1 MIIPLRRSAHSPL
14 CRTALIAS
22 LAFLATSSSLALQDV
37 AFRVTRGADRAVN
50 AKPGERVTVAFRVQ
64 NTSGAPLSLMPQ
76 ASAPEGWRVLL
87 KPQQF
92 TLSANA
98 AEIKTLS
105 LSVPKTAPAGEYS
118 VVYRVSSSS
127 DPAERREDSVRVVV
141 EMVRGVNLAL
151 LESPTFIP
159 AGNDIV
165 SRFRVSNTGNS
176 PGLLVF
182 ETVTNAGRATLSD
195 SAGLSLAPGEEKEI
209 EVRLPTT
216 LSDRVQPQHVVQ
228 LETRFADQ
236 PDVAARASTLVE
248 VIPVPLNGIV
258 RYNEFPGRVTG
269 IVAGEEDRAGA
280 QLEVAG
286 RGRPFDASSDE
297 LEVLLRGP
305 DNQPNSTLGKR
316 DEYRLTYD
324 SPEHR
329 FRVLL
334 GDQTYRLTPLTE
346 FGRYSFGAG
355 LEGSVDRLSGTVY
368 AHQTR
373 LASPRENQ
381 LGASALYDVTSWAGL
396 GASYLRKS
404 GAVSA
409 DIIGLR
415 SMFRPGI
422 DHTVDVEFAQS
433 NSNGITDPGFAA
445 RAYGRWPWLV
455 YDVQVIRAEP
465 NFMGYF
471 KDLQFVSA
479 GATVMPFADF
489 RFEGNVRLDERNIE
503 ENPALPY
510 APAERFYL
518 AGIGYSS
525 FATLYF
531 RSLSQY
537 DRLSTKA
544 YDRRED
550 IAQLRLSWAVPRLSL
565 VSLLEYGGK
574 ADNVLDRSTPYWKAA
589 LYSNY
594 FPNVLLRLGAWIE
607 YTSERDLRVD
617 AKLNRASGGAS
628 LGYSFWSSTQAML
641 SFYASRTESF
651 YQATNMFV
659 EALVIHDL
667 PWGHQVQGRARY
679 SYFDPA
685 ITRYVFAFSLEYGIP
700 LSVPLGRKRD
710 IGRMSGRVMDAETGT
725 GVAGALLRA
734 DGTAA
739 LTDETGAFMFP
750 GLAPGQYPVEIDRS
764 SIGLDRRPVASA
776 LPVMTVVG
784 GEVGSLDIAIVRSG
798 SIAGRIAGYG
808 YRDDAQSSDTLLVD
822 KGGIAG
828 TVVDLRGDD
837 LQLRVLS
844 NSRGEFRF
852 PDLAPG
858 EFVIRIQSESVPP
871 LYRLNPD
878 SAVVLV
884 GPGEERS
891 VLFTAI
897 ERKRVVRVVQQGE
910 VRVERAAP
918 AAVALAVVSEKFQNE
933 CLLLPVPG
941 GSGYK
946 VQVSS
951 WQTQAKAEA
960 VALWASSVSG
970 YSSSVEKITLPS
982 GGVRYA
988 VRMAKVS
995 DAEEAQR
1002 LCTLLSE
1009 LDRSRSST
1017 LPAVSAGERPLS
1029 VERPESDTTIA
1040 KPGIRFL
1047 SPDRVKE
1054 LLRRSGGKR
1063 R

>member
-1 MIIPLRRSAHSPL
+1 MIPLRRSAHSPL
-14 CRTALIAS
+14 ERTALVIS
-22 LAFLATSSSLALQDV
+22 LAFLVAASSLAFQDIP
-37 AFRVTRGADRAVN
+37 FRVTRGSDGLVN
-50 AKPGERVTVAFRVQ
+50 VKPGDRLTIAFRLQ
-64 NTSGAPLSLMPQ
+64 SSSGGPLSLTPRI
-76 ASAPEGWRVLL
+76 SVPGGWRVLL
-87 KPQQF
+87 PPKPF
-92 TLSANA
+92 SVPPGA
-98 AEIKTLS
+98 AEIRTLS
-105 LSVPKTAPAGEYS
+105 LSVPKTAPAGSYS
-118 VVYRVSSSS
+118 IVYQVSATTN
-127 DPAERREDSVRVVV
+127 PAERSADSVQVIVQAL
-141 EMVRGVNLAL
+141 RGVDLAL
-151 LESPTFIP
+151 LESPDFIP
-159 AGNDIV
+159 AGSEIV
-165 SRFRVSNTGNS
+165 SRFRVSNTGNT

-182 ETVTNAGRATLSD
+182 ETVSNAGRAVLSD
-195 SAGLSLAPGEEKEI
+195 SAGLSLEAGEAKEI
-209 EVRLPTT
+209 EVRLSTT
-216 LSDRVQPQHVVQ
+216 RSDRVQPQHVLQ
-228 LETRFADQ
+228 LETRFADH
-236 PDVAARASTLVE
+236 PEVAARASTLVE
-248 VIPVPLNGIV
+248 VIPVPLDGMI

-280 QLEVAG
+280 QVEVTG
-286 RGRPFDASSDE
+286 RGTPFDSSTDE
-297 LEVLLRGP
+297 LELLLRGP

-316 DEYRLTYD
+316 DEYRITYD
-324 SPEHR
+324 SPEKR
-329 FRVLL
+329 FRILL

-355 LEGSVDRLSGTVY
+355 LEGSIDALSGTVY

-381 LGASALYDVTSWAGL
+381 LGAAAMYELLPWAGL
-396 GASYLRKS
+396 GANYLRKS

-409 DIIGLR
+409 NIAGLR
-415 SMFRPGI
+415 SILRPGM
-422 DHTVDVEFAQS
+422 DHTVDIEFAQS
-433 NSNGITDPGFAA
+433 NSNGIADPGFAA

-471 KDLQFVSA
+471 KDLQFFSA

-489 RFEGNVRLDERNIE
+489 RFEGNVRMDDRNID
-503 ENPALPY
+503 ENPAQPY
-510 APAERFYL
+510 APSERFYL
-518 AGIGYSS
+518 AGLGFRS

-537 DRLSTKA
+537 DRLSGNA

-550 IAQLRLSWAVPRLSL
+550 IAQLRLSWAVPRVSL

-574 ADNVLDRSTPYWKAA
+574 QDNVLDRSTPYWKAS

-594 FPNVLLRLGAWIE
+594 FPTLLLRLGAWLE

-628 LGYSFWSSTQAML
+628 VGYTFWRSTQAMVL
-641 SFYASRTESF
+641 FYASRTESF
-651 YQATNMFV
+651 YRATNMFV
-659 EALVIHDL
+659 EGLVNHTF
-667 PWGHQVQGRARY
+667 PWGHLVQGRARY

-700 LSVPLGRKRD
+700 LSVPLARKRD
-710 IGRMSGRVMDAETGT
+710 IGRVSGRVMDAETGA

-750 GLAPGQYPVEIDRS
+750 GLAPGEYPVEINRS
-764 SIGLDRRPVASA
+764 SIGLDRRPAQA
-776 LPVMTVVG
+776 GLPVMTVVG

-798 SIAGRIAGYG
+798 SIIGRIAGYG
-808 YRDDAQSSDTLLVD
+808 YRDDAKSSDTLLVD
-822 KGGIAG
+822 KGGLAG
-828 TVVDLRGDD
+828 TVVELRGTDVR
-837 LQLRVLS
+837 LRQLS

-852 PDLAPG
+852 PDLSPG
-858 EFVIRIQSESVPP
+858 KFVIQIQPESVPS

-878 SAVVLV
+878 SAVVV
-884 GPGEERS
+884 VAPGEERS

-910 VRVERAAP
+910 VRVERAP
-918 AAVALAVVSEKFQNE
+918 AAAAWPLAVVSDRFQNE

-960 VALWASSVSG
+960 VGLWASSVSG
-970 YSSSVEKITLPS
+970 YSSSVERITVS
-982 GGVRYA
+982 GGGVRYA

-1002 LCTLLSE
+1002 LCTMLAE
-1009 LDRSRSST
+1009 LDRSRGST
-1017 LPAVSAGERPLS
+1017 LPAVSSGERPMT
-1029 VERPESDTTIA
+1029 VEHPQSDTTTV

-1054 LLRRSGGKR
+1054 LLRRSGGKKK
-1063 R
+1063 